1 MKGALAA
8 GGGGKTVERRDDPL
22 VATAVI
28 KIRSVKQDLTDE
40 RGVQH
45 VCDHKV
51 CNPQSEQAVA
61 SNVFLCKYGV
71 IHVCTA
77 QLCEYY
83 ADTPSQTCPISGFQL
98 GSIVSYFDKGDARTW
113 YSKLE
118 HTVTAPAVATVAVTA
133 TASASV
139 DAARPQK
146 RPRKEIPLEDLRERA
161 AAIVRLLLYSNARH
175 ARNKAAIAQFKMEA
189 EEARQ
194 AYLKQ
199 QAARNQ
205 FPYFTDVY
213 RLTGHFSSQALP
225 LQEFVHDASLC
236 NYYVSVIMQVWAK
249 IAPPLPKF
257 EDACLGVMYA
267 MRQGIRYGDCVFLP
281 KDDFLLMNLPIGNE
295 LRYFNIAKQRIS
307 NGDHIISELYQ
318 HSNLANLTPLDV
330 TQLEEQR
337 EEILLDTERVPAKIS
352 SSGEKLFMP
361 VSRRTI
367 AKKK

>member
-8 GGGGKTVERRDDPL
+8 AAGGKTVEQRDDPL
-22 VATAVI
+22 VTTAAI
-28 KIRSVKQDLTDE
+28 KIQSVKQDMTDE

-118 HTVTAPAVATVAVTA
+118 HQTAPAVK
-133 TASASV
+133 V
-139 DAARPQK
+139 DSDVHSHPQK
-146 RPRKEIPLEDLRERA
+146 RARKEVPLEDLRERA
-161 AAIVRLLLYSNARH
+161 LAIVRLLLYSNARH
-175 ARNKAAIAQFKMEA
+175 ARNKAAIAQFKVEA
-189 EEARQ
+189 EEARH

-199 QAARNQ
+199 QTARHQ

-213 RLTGHFSSQALP
+213 RLTGHFASQPLP
-225 LQEFVHDASLC
+225 LQEFMHDASLC

-337 EEILLDTERVPAKIS
+337 EEVLLLLDTDRVPVKIS

-361 VSRRTI
+361 VSRRQP
-367 AKKK
+367 KKK